1 MDGRM
6 TPQRRSVRLNHLQ
19 ELLRSRKAGF
29 TTTDLARLTGV
40 SVRSIQRDLIVLQ
53 SESGVPLGEDRG
65 RYFIVAPERL
75 RPMDLNLQEA
85 RALLLATRLFLRYSD
100 EGDPYAASA
109 LRQLAEVMPDTVKEQ
124 VRAAA
129 ESLGRRPLD
138 ADFSRNLSIVTDAWA
153 RRRSVRMS
161 YRSARRSRTR
171 EVVVDPYFLEP
182 SAAGYATYL
191 IAYSHTHESMRTFKV
206 ERIASAEM
214 LPRHFEVPPDL
225 DLDGLLA
232 SAWGIIWGEGQT
244 VKLRFSPEVAWR
256 ARESRWHPT
265 QALDDLD
272 DGGCVLTL
280 TVASLMEVGR
290 WVRSWGDG
298 VEVLEPEELRNELR
312 EEAVR
317 LARQYA
323 RPAKPLPRRRAA
335 RRPAR
340 GAPEVEPVRLIT

>member
-1 MDGRM
+1 M
-6 TPQRRSVRLNHLQ
+6 TPQRRSVRLNKLQ
-19 ELLRSRKAGF
+19 ELLRSRKGGF
-29 TTTDLARLTGV
+29 TTAELAGLTGV
-40 SVRSIQRDLIVLQ
+40 SVRSIQRDILVLET
-53 SESGVPLGEDRG
+53 ESGLPLGEDHG
-65 RYFIVAPERL
+65 RYFILAPERL

-129 ESLGRRPLD
+129 ESLGRRPLN
-138 ADFSRNLSIVTDAWA
+138 ADFSRHLSIITDAWA
-153 RRRSVRMS
+153 RQRSVRMS

-171 EVVVDPYFLEP
+171 EVIIDPYFLEP

-191 IAYSHTHESMRTFKV
+191 IGFSHTHRSVRTFKI
-206 ERIASAEM
+206 ERIVSAEM
-214 LPRHFEVPPDL
+214 LPRHFDVPPEL
-225 DLDGLLA
+225 SLDGLLA
-232 SAWGIIWGEGQT
+232 SAWGIIWGEGHI
-244 VKLRFSPEVAWR
+244 VKLRFSPDVAWR

-265 QALDDLD
+265 QTIDELD
-272 DGGCVLTL
+272 DGGCILTL

-298 VEVLEPEELRNELR
+298 VEVLEPEELRDELR
-312 EEAVR
+312 REAVR

-323 RPAKPLPRRRAA
+323 RPAKPPRRRRVA
-335 RRPAR
+335 RR
-340 GAPEVEPVRLIT
+340 GAPTAPDTEPLRLIT